1 MKDMKLSTLDK
12 ILMWLEDIARYIY
25 RISWKLL
32 HLKLYRDPEQYVPKN
47 TIYCYEYTGNIVTKN
62 HMASFG
68 KLIESNPYQMPET
81 KPCVFHNFLW
91 HMDIC
96 MLDGGDCMM
105 DSCKTCG
112 ISEGWEDEIPNDVSM
127 RAIQE
132 ADTGIGTTTVHS
144 IDDLM
149 KAMED

>member
-32 HLKLYRDPEQYVPKN
+32 HLKLYKYRYRHIPTDTP
-47 TIYCYEYTGNIVTKN
+47 YCYEYTGEINN
-62 HMASFG
+62 G
-68 KLIESNPYQMPET
+68 NPYFPET

>member
-1 MKDMKLSTLDK
+1 MKDMKLSAWDK
-12 ILMWLEDIARYIY
+12 TIMWLEDIARYIY
-25 RISWKLL
+25 RQFWKLF

-47 TIYCYEYTGNIVTKN
+47 IPYCYEYTGKTNEGSPI
-62 HMASFG
+62 G
-68 KLIESNPYQMPET
+68 KT

-112 ISEGWEDEIPNDVSM
+112 ISEGWEDDIPNDVSM
-127 RAIQE
+127 QAISE
-132 ADTGIGTTTVHS
+132 ADAGIGTTTVHS
-144 IDDLM
+144 IDELM
-149 KAMED
+149 KAMDD